1 MCKVWNFR
9 RHCCEDLHRGG
20 RLVRGQLH
28 RRGVDGLQ
36 VHADFTFHVMYAKY
50 SIYTFRTSRFNI
62 STCAD
67 SIEKQPQ
74 FILLVI
80 IDNV

>member
-1 MCKVWNFR
+1 
-9 RHCCEDLHRGG
+9 
-20 RLVRGQLH
+20 
-28 RRGVDGLQ
+28 
-36 VHADFTFHVMYAKY
+36 MYAKY
-50 SIYTFRTSRFNI
+50 SIYTFRLQD